1 MHRPSSLRPPQA
13 PWPEVPVW
21 AEEGLADEALPMPF
35 TPCPRGTGRQSRL
48 QSLFAQGGP
57 VIWEEDHT
65 VLLQRLQS
73 EGLTCESA
81 LRERLQTSPE
91 CLESLLATVSLPK
104 DLPGCP
110 DSCSSRG
117 PESAASPWPCL
128 LGARALE
135 IFHDYLGCY
144 LQGTEL
150 FQADLSVPAHE
161 GAWRALHL
169 TVQPSNRPGWRIVVL
184 SEAPSSTRRG
194 RLKAALAMLQK
205 LGWTATTPAA
215 LFQHLQEAL
224 SACALPSRFLA
235 LVKDGRRDRIWTWLS
250 PDSRFRV
257 DESAR
262 LEALEAASQ
271 VLHGLPCH
279 APERACRLGRTQAA
293 LGAIILDPTDHP
305 LFLSAEDLHTFRL
318 LGGITGH
325 LLRGLLASTG
335 LARSQALLMQTQ
347 SMADLG
353 SLEVEMPERMILWS
367 PQARRIWGLDPDEG
381 LPGYRRLL
389 QRVHPEDRTRVKS
402 AVARWRNSGEGL
414 DMRFRLRLPDSET
427 RWVATKGHLERND
440 EGHVDKYLL
449 TFQDIT
455 ESTLQTRRLAEQE
468 ARFRHEAE
476 VKSMLLQ
483 EVNHRVKNNLTGILG
498 MLDMEQRAA
507 MMRSGIAAASM
518 EDLKQRIYALA
529 RVHDLLSAEEWGPLR
544 LDHMAEDIIRNTMAA
559 TAAARTVRLE
569 VVCKGGPWRVPP
581 RTATPLAMILAELT
595 TNAVKYAFAF
605 RTEGIL
611 RLRIE
616 PEAAPSRRICLT
628 FQDDGPGF
636 PQDIQN
642 GQADHVGLR
651 LIRLNARNL
660 LQGELTMGNQGGAR
674 IQIRFLPAPLPHT
687 P

>member
-1 MHRPSSLRPPQA
+1 MQRPTYPRPPQA
-13 PWPEVPVW
+13 SWPEVPVW
-21 AEEGLADEALPMPF
+21 AEEGAHDGMPPLPF

-48 QSLFAQGGP
+48 QALFAQGGP

-65 VLLQRLQS
+65 ALFHLMHS
-73 EGLTCESA
+73 EGLSSETT
-81 LRERLQTSPE
+81 LRERLLASPE
-91 CLESLLATVSLPK
+91 YLETLLNAVSLPS

-110 DSCSSRG
+110 ESCSSRG
-117 PESAASPWPCL
+117 SGLANSPWPCL
-128 LGARALE
+128 LGARSLE
-135 IFHDYLGCY
+135 IFQDYLSSSLRGSD
-144 LQGTEL
+144 L
-150 FQADLSVPAHE
+150 FQADLSVPSHE

-169 TVQPSNRPGWRIVVL
+169 TLQPSSRPGWRIVVL

-205 LGWTATTPAA
+205 NGWTAATPAA
-215 LFQHLQEAL
+215 LFEHLQEAL

-235 LVKDGRRDRIWTWLS
+235 LVKDGRRDRIWTWVS
-250 PDSRFRV
+250 PDSLFRV

-293 LGAIILDPTDHP
+293 LGAIILDPAETP

-353 SLEVEMPERMILWS
+353 SLEVEMPERMVLWS
-367 PQARRIWGLDPDEG
+367 PQARRIWGLEPDEG

-389 QRVHPEDRTRVKS
+389 HRVHPEDQVRVKC
-402 AVARWRNSGEGL
+402 AVARWRNTGESL
-414 DMRFRLRLPDSET
+414 DLRFRLQWPDGET
-427 RWVATKGHLERND
+427 RWVATKGHLERNE

-559 TAAARTVRLE
+559 TAAARTVRLD
-569 VVCKGGPWRVPP
+569 VVCKGGPWRIPP

-595 TNAVKYAFAF
+595 TNAVKYAFSF
-605 RTEGIL
+605 RPEGSL
-611 RLRIE
+611 HLRIE
-616 PEAAPSRRICLT
+616 PEPAPSRRICLT

-636 PQDIQN
+636 PEDIQN

-660 LQGELTMGNQGGAR
+660 LQGELTMGNQDGAR
-674 IQIRFLPAPLPHT
+674 IQIRFLPAPLPQA